1 MEDYDILEEGRVALH
16 VLERQ
21 LLHKEKDRGYYH

>member
-1 MEDYDILEEGRVALH
+1 MEEYDILEEGRVALH

-21 LLHKEKDRGYYH
+21 LLHKEKDRG